1 MIILYKNL
9 LNQWISSVQ
18 EKDLETILKN
28 AQLWKSEEE
37 CHRLYKY
44 LKQDWEKIYEGDK
57 ETFEK
62 IKKEISS
69 DTYEKLLHLYQEAK
83 KKYKF

>member
-1 MIILYKNL
+1 MR
-9 LNQWISSVQ
+9 QWVNSVQ

-28 AQLWKSEEE
+28 AQLWKSEKE
-37 CHRLYKY
+37 CHILFQY
-44 LKQDWEKIYEGDK
+44 LKQDWEKIYEGK
-57 ETFEK
+57 EETFNK

-69 DTYEKLLHLYQEAK
+69 DTYEKLLHLYQDAK